1 MLAILLDGLAFGLQL
16 SMLAV
21 GLTLIYG
28 LGGVLNLA
36 HGQFATSGAIV
47 GSLVIANGYGLV
59 AGLVSILVFTGVLAL
74 LADLTIMR
82 PVYRL
87 TGERRVLLSL
97 LVTLGLGFAIDG
109 WLFAN
114 YAATSLNLSVP
125 GPVIN
130 ILGVGMRRNAIA
142 ASVIAIA
149 SLAAL
154 ILFLRYT
161 RLGKAVRSIIQDEE
175 GARLVG
181 INPSL
186 VRTLVFVLSGMMAGL
201 FAIAEGFN
209 SSVGPDR
216 ARLFTIL
223 ALIVTV
229 VGGLGSVSGALV
241 AGLLLGVIY
250 VLSQFFVGSFITF
263 VILLLA
269 AITIILVKP
278 SGILGKAH

>member
-47 GSLVIANGYGLV
+47 GSVVIANGYGLI

-74 LADLTIMR
+74 VTDLTIMR
-82 PVYRL
+82 PVYKL

-125 GPVIN
+125 GGVIN
-130 ILGVGMRRNAIA
+130 ILGVGMRRNALA
-142 ASVIAIA
+142 AAVIAIA

-181 INPSL
+181 INPTL

-263 VILLLA
+263 VILLMA

>member
-74 LADLTIMR
+74 VTDLTIMR
-82 PVYRL
+82 PVYKL

-130 ILGVGMRRNAIA
+130 VLGVGMRRNALA
-142 ASVIAIA
+142 AAVIAIA

-181 INPSL
+181 INPTL

>member
-36 HGQFATSGAIV
+36 HGQFATAGAIV

-74 LADLTIMR
+74 VADLTIMR
-82 PVYRL
+82 PVYKL

-114 YAATSLNLSVP
+114 YAADSLNLSVP

-130 ILGVGMRRNAIA
+130 ILGVGMRRNAVA
-142 ASVIAIA
+142 AAVIAIA

-181 INPSL
+181 VNPTM
-186 VRTLVFVLSGMMAGL
+186 VRTLVFIVSGMLAGL

-241 AGLLLGVIY
+241 AGLVLGVIF
-250 VLSQFFVGSFITF
+250 VSSQFFLGGFVTF
-263 VILLLA
+263 VILLLT

>member
-74 LADLTIMR
+74 VTDLTIMR
-82 PVYRL
+82 PVYKL

-130 ILGVGMRRNAIA
+130 VLGVGMRRNALA
-142 ASVIAIA
+142 AAVIAIA

-181 INPSL
+181 INPTL

-263 VILLLA
+263 VILLMA